1 MQLKFNNFP
10 WRVSAIEQESELL
23 IDPKSLTMPLTRIER
38 ENKEVRI
45 PQGDSK
51 PKRERQRTFSSRAL
65 YREIPVTRKVHRLS
79 RKGVPEQPCGRQ
91 VTKARGSTLAQE

>member
-1 MQLKFNNFP
+1 VEDKYLKLNNFP

-23 IDPKSLTMPLTRIER
+23 IDPKSLTTPVTRIER

-51 PKRERQRTFSSRAL
+51 PKRE
-65 YREIPVTRKVHRLS
+65 
-79 RKGVPEQPCGRQ
+79 
-91 VTKARGSTLAQE
+91 

>member
-1 MQLKFNNFP
+1 M
-10 WRVSAIEQESELL
+10 VIEQESELL

-51 PKRERQRTFSSRAL
+51 PKRE
-65 YREIPVTRKVHRLS
+65 
-79 RKGVPEQPCGRQ
+79 
-91 VTKARGSTLAQE
+91 

>member
-1 MQLKFNNFP
+1 MCGVSQDILAVYRTMKGKTGTIGISGKAKLNNFP

-23 IDPKSLTMPLTRIER
+23 IDPKSLTMPIKWIER

-51 PKRERQRTFSSRAL
+51 PKRE
-65 YREIPVTRKVHRLS
+65 
-79 RKGVPEQPCGRQ
+79 
-91 VTKARGSTLAQE
+91 